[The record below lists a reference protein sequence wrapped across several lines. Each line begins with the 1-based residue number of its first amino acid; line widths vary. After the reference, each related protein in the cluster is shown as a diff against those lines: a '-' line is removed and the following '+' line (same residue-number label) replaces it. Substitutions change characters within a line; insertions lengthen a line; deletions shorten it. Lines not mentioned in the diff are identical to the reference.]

1 VKGVYCDYFNNT
13 HALGVAYLNPDMICT
28 EGVKLTGEKVE
39 TTRNNYYVAN
49 LVCQDSTKEDSVF
62 VMPPKRNEVCNVLR
76 AFVDHNKMGYH
87 NTWNYQNPDS
97 KSPTGTSPLN
107 GRVFIIDEDGYLRNE
122 YFSEKNIGDMHDL
135 KDAVVKVTD
144 TEGSSYFTQDGVDYE
159 WNRDNADGHYVWP
172 DFYEQTVHYYD
183 IYPLHSLCIEIN
195 TAAIIRTPEGEATG
209 VDETSVGEATKQVTD
224 VTYVDLMGRR
234 SSTPH
239 QGLNIVVTTYS
250 DGSQTATK
258 QQMF

>member
-1 VKGVYCDYFNNT
+1 VYCDYYNNT

-28 EGVKLTGEKVE
+28 EGLQFTGEQVKTV
-39 TTRNNYYVAN
+39 RNNYYVAN
-49 LVCQDSTKEDSVF
+49 LVCQDSTSEDSVF
-62 VMPPKRNEVCNVLR
+62 MMPPKRNEVCNVLR
-76 AFVDHNKMGYH
+76 AFVDNNKMGYR
-87 NTWNYQNPDS
+87 NAWNYQNPDS
-97 KSPTGTSPLN
+97 KSVTGTSTLN

-122 YFSEKNIGDMHDL
+122 YFSENKVGDMHDL
-135 KDAVVKVTD
+135 TDAIVKVTN
-144 TEGSSYFTQDGVDYE
+144 TEGSAYFTQDGVAFE
-159 WNRDNADGHYVWP
+159 WNRNNAGGHYVWP
-172 DFYEQTVHYYD
+172 DFYEQTVHYYG

-195 TAAIIRTPEGEATG
+195 TADIRRTPKSDATS
-209 VDETSVGEATKQVTD
+209 VDETSVGEMARQVTD

-239 QGLNIVVTTYS
+239 SGMNIVVTTYS